1 MVHRGYIGM
10 IMGKRAVSVFLA
22 VFACT
27 LVSASAAP
35 TGEIDPFPST
45 ARSAD
50 EFRAMADALR
60 AQFEPGGRH
69 ATLSAADR
77 ADVETDLAALQGM
90 YDAHAQ
96 GRQVDRNLPMKISAI
111 NAYSR
116 INAKLG
122 GDDDSRVIC
131 EQVKK
136 VGSNRFGKYCA
147 TVRER
152 RENRLAAQKAH
163 VEWFVP
169 KPDNERGG
177 R

>member
-1 MVHRGYIGM
+1 MVTAFLM
-10 IMGKRAVSVFLA
+10 TLSCMLAPAWAATAVE
-22 VFACT
+22 T
-27 LVSASAAP
+27 
-35 TGEIDPFPST
+35 DPFPST

-50 EFRAMADALR
+50 EFRSMADALR
-60 AQFEPGGRH
+60 AQFASGGRY
-69 ATLSAADR
+69 AALSAGDR
-77 ADVETDLAALQGM
+77 AEVESDLAALQAM

-96 GRQVDRNLPMKISAI
+96 GRQVDRNQPMKISAI

-163 VEWFVP
+163 LEWFVP
-169 KPDNERGG
+169 KPDNEIGSR
-177 R
+177 

>member
-1 MVHRGYIGM
+1 MTSIR
-10 IMGKRAVSVFLA
+10 RAALA
-22 VFACT
+22 VFAA
-27 LVSASAAP
+27 LAFVQLPVSAAP
-35 TGEIDPFPST
+35 ISEVDPFPST
-45 ARSAD
+45 ARSAE
-50 EFRAMADALR
+50 EFRTMADALR
-60 AQFEPGGRH
+60 AQFEPGGRY
-69 ATLSAADR
+69 ASLTAADR
-77 ADVETDLAALQGM
+77 TDVESDLAVLQDM

-96 GRQVDRNLPMKISAI
+96 GRQVDRNQPMKISAI

-122 GDDDSRVIC
+122 GDDDGRVIC

-169 KPDNERGG
+169 KPDNERAG

>member
-1 MVHRGYIGM
+1 MVSSRWTLAAILILSVGFAPSAWAAA
-10 IMGKRAVSVFLA
+10 AVE
-22 VFACT
+22 T
-27 LVSASAAP
+27 
-35 TGEIDPFPST
+35 DPFPST
-45 ARSAD
+45 ARSAE
-50 EFRAMADALR
+50 EFQAMADALR
-60 AQFEPGGRH
+60 AQFASGGRY
-69 ATLSAADR
+69 AALSATDR
-77 ADVETDLAALQGM
+77 ADVESDLSALQEM

-96 GRQVDRNLPMKISAI
+96 GQQVDRNLPKKIAAI

-122 GDDDSRVIC
+122 GDDDNRVIC

-169 KPDNERGG
+169 KPDNERGS

>member
-1 MVHRGYIGM
+1 MKGRRGAMVLVAM
-10 IMGKRAVSVFLA
+10 
-22 VFACT
+22 FACVV
-27 LVSASAAP
+27 LPASAASG
-35 TGEIDPFPST
+35 GEVDPFPTT
-45 ARSAD
+45 ARSAE
-50 EFRAMADALR
+50 EFRAMAADLR
-60 AQFEPGGRH
+60 AQLEPGGRH
-69 ATLSAADR
+69 AGLSAADR
-77 ADVETDLAALQGM
+77 AAIETDLAELQGM

-122 GDDDSRVIC
+122 GDDDDRVIC

-177 R
+177 H